1 MTHTPQDDDQRG
13 SATPSP
19 DPAIRTGGAAAGN
32 GENTPQPQR
41 KSELLVVTGMSGAGR
56 STAANALEDQGWY
69 VVDNLPPQMLQTLAD
84 LVARTPEAIPRLAVV
99 IDVRGKA
106 LFNDM
111 KETLAALETSG
122 VDFSVL
128 FLEAS
133 DEVLVARYEHQ
144 RRPHP
149 LQAGGRILDG
159 IGAERDLLRD
169 LRESADIVLDTSS
182 YNVHALS
189 KAVADLYTTDG
200 PVVLRLTVMSFGFKY
215 GVPADANY
223 VADVRFIPNPHW
235 VPALRPRTGKD
246 IEVRDY
252 VFKSEGAQSFVE
264 RFTSMLEPVFE
275 GYRAENKHYATI
287 AIGCTGGKHRSV
299 AVTEEVARRLSKLP
313 RVTVNVEHRDI
324 GRE

>member
-1 MTHTPQDDDQRG
+1 MT
-13 SATPSP
+13 
-19 DPAIRTGGAAAGN
+19 
-32 GENTPQPQR
+32 ENTHSTPGQDQAPPER
-41 KSELLVVTGMSGAGR
+41 PRTAELLVVTGLSGAGR

-84 LVARTPEAIPRLAVV
+84 VVSRSPEAIPRLAVV

-106 LFNDM
+106 LFDDM
-111 KETLAALETSG
+111 QDTLSALEANG
-122 VDFSVL
+122 VEFSIL

-159 IGAERDLLRD
+159 IAAERRLLTA
-169 LRESADIVLDTSS
+169 LRESADVVLDTSS
-182 YNVHALS
+182 FNVHGLS
-189 KAVADLYTTDG
+189 KAVADLYSTNG

-235 VPALRPRTGKD
+235 VPALRPRTGRDK
-246 IEVRDY
+246 EVRDY
-252 VFKSEGAQSFVE
+252 VFQGDGARTFVE

-275 GYRAENKHYATI
+275 GYRTENKHYATI

-299 AVTEEVARRLSKLP
+299 AMTEEVAKRLSKLP
-313 RVTVNVEHRDI
+313 RVVVNVEHRDV

>member
-1 MTHTPQDDDQRG
+1 MT
-13 SATPSP
+13 
-19 DPAIRTGGAAAGN
+19 
-32 GENTPQPQR
+32 ENTHSTPGRDQARPER
-41 KSELLVVTGMSGAGR
+41 PRTAELLVVTGLSGAGR

-84 LVARTPEAIPRLAVV
+84 VVSRSPEAIPRLAVV

-106 LFNDM
+106 LFDDM
-111 KETLAALETSG
+111 QDTLSALEANG
-122 VDFSVL
+122 VEFSIL

-159 IGAERDLLRD
+159 IAAERRLLTA
-169 LRESADIVLDTSS
+169 LRESADVVLDTSS
-182 YNVHALS
+182 FNVHGLS
-189 KAVADLYTTDG
+189 KAVADLYSTNG

-235 VPALRPRTGKD
+235 VPALRPRTGRDK
-246 IEVRDY
+246 EVRDY
-252 VFKSEGAQSFVE
+252 VFQGDGARTFVE

-275 GYRAENKHYATI
+275 GYRTENKHYATI

-299 AVTEEVARRLSKLP
+299 AMTEEVAKRLSKLP
-313 RVTVNVEHRDI
+313 RVVVNVEHRDV